1 MYEFTLYVVGQ
12 RRRSIKAIEDLKAL
26 LEADY
31 KGRYSLKIVS
41 ITKNPHIAEKYNI
54 LATPAVVRTFPL
66 PIRTIVGN
74 FSKRKNVLAALGL
87 T

>member
-41 ITKNPHIAEKYNI
+41 ITKNM
-54 LATPAVVRTFPL
+54 TGWT
-66 PIRTIVGN
+66 
-74 FSKRKNVLAALGL
+74 RKLLHCLLNLKGMCLWAALEKE
-87 T
+87 